1 MTESTDEKNL
11 LITELTD
18 KASRLWG
25 LKRTNGSSNNII
37 EAADH
42 ILKVNGAEIDD
53 DETPLFHPS
62 ISGRTEDDDHIK

>member
-11 LITELTD
+11 LITELTN

-53 DETPLFHPS
+53 DETPLFHPPILVS
-62 ISGRTEDDDHIK
+62 KK